1 MTKIHEETIPL
12 FPLNGVVMFPNTY
25 LPLNVFET
33 RYLKMINH
41 VIASENRLVGII
53 QPDRSNKEKTD
64 KNLYQVGCAGKIIK
78 FEETENKTYLIT
90 LKGLSRF
97 RYIRDTTNQDNFRIA
112 SVNWKDFV
120 QDFQED
126 KMIKNFNELKITLKK
141 FFRTRNIEVN
151 NEAIDMC
158 KDYNLVDQIIMICP
172 LNSAE
177 KQLLLETLSLSQRYI
192 LLNSILEGYNN
203 EANISKI
210 IKH

>member
-177 KQLLLETLSLSQRYI
+177 KQVLLETLSLSQRYI

>member
-172 LNSAE
+172 LNSTE
-177 KQLLLETLSLSQRYI
+177 KQLLLETLSLSQRYT